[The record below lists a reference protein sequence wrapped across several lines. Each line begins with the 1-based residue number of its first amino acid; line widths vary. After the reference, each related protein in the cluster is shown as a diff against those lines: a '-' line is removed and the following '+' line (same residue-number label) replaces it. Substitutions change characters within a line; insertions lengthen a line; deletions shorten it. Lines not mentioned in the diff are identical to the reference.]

1 MSWTLP
7 ASPPVVQRHP
17 TDHSLSSGVTEG
29 LDETSAI
36 ADFCLIQPDDEG
48 ESASST
54 LVRVFVRGGAKE
66 ASQPCLIH
74 RDDVI
79 NHC

>member
-1 MSWTLP
+1 MRWTLP

-17 TDHSLSSGVTEG
+17 TDHSLSRLSSGVTEG
-29 LDETSAI
+29 LDETSAV

-54 LVRVFVRGGAKE
+54 LVRVFVRGGW
-66 ASQPCLIH
+66 S
-74 RDDVI
+74 
-79 NHC
+79 